1 MREAL
6 LEAPAKPW
14 HLIVREKLGRLAF
27 AIYGLLMNTLGFGF
41 SAVQKRIG
49 IRGMAYIFILPHMI
63 LFTIFSLLP
72 IVLNFYYSVTGGL
85 RPLPQDRWFVG
96 LANYNTLLSCENVF
110 EPNTCV
116 TDLFWRGVYNTLI
129 YVVFE
134 VGALLFFSVL
144 TAILLN
150 RTTIARGFFRSV
162 FFYPVLL
169 SSVVIGLIWRW
180 TLQRDGILNAGLDAL
195 GLETINFLLNIDWAR
210 FWTIFVGVWANLGF
224 YTLIV
229 LAGLQSIPAML
240 YEAAKVDGASS
251 WDQFRLITL
260 PMLRPTMLI
269 VLILSLIRSVQVF
282 DHVYVLTGGG
292 PGTST
297 QYIVQY
303 IYNTGFA
310 TDARN
315 YGLATAASILVGLV
329 LIVATILRLRFSRS
343 DD

>member
-1 MREAL
+1 MAEAL
-6 LEAPAKPW
+6 LSAGARSR
-14 HLIVREKLGRLAF
+14 LEKARDSIGSGLFGIFGLG
-27 AIYGLLMNTLGFGF
+27 MNALGLGFN
-41 SAVQKRIG
+41 AIQKWIG
-49 IRGMAYIFILPHMI
+49 VRGMAYIFIMPHMV

-72 IVLNFYYSVTGGL
+72 IALNFYYSVTGGL

-96 LANYNTLLSCENVF
+96 FDNYNTLLTCESIF

-116 TDLFWRGVYNTLI
+116 ADLFWRGVFNTVL

-134 VGALLFFSVL
+134 VGALLLFSVV
-144 TAILLN
+144 TAIMLN
-150 RTTIARGFFRSV
+150 RTTLARGFFRSV

-180 TLQRDGILNAGLDAL
+180 TLQREGIVNAGLEAM
-195 GLETINFLLNIDWAR
+195 GLETINFLLNVDWAR
-210 FWTIFVGVWANLGF
+210 FWSIFVGVWANLGF

-240 YEAAKVDGASS
+240 YEAAKVDGATG

-269 VLILSLIRSVQVF
+269 VAILSLIRSVQVF

-329 LIVATILRLRFSRS
+329 LIGATLIRLRFSRS
-343 DD
+343 ED